1 MRHRLCWIVLFQHAR
16 LIGSFESITYTK
28 EADMIMRYS
37 GLVAQVRLVRAH
49 NDTHNPNPTNNTQIW
64 AMPRDIS
71 MHETVLAGDIN
82 SYAVLPLLPPT
93 LPFFFLGKAQ
103 VFLDKVL

>member
-1 MRHRLCWIVLFQHAR
+1 M
-16 LIGSFESITYTK
+16 YTK
-28 EADMIMRYS
+28 EANMIMLYS

-49 NDTHNPNPTNNTQIW
+49 NDTHNPNPTNKTQIW

-93 LPFFFLGKAQ
+93 LPIFCPWKGETTVFVFLGRFADLFVGCKLQ
-103 VFLDKVL
+103 VASY